1 MDDSLRVTTDFK
13 YASRLNSIKT
23 VADIPKRWIGTPIEK
38 LISAH
43 NFDIAIEPAASP
55 QLMVATCIEFRFQPK
70 VPHFF
75 AYEMRQASGRLTGA
89 EFTVAYVLTKGV
101 RHLAL
106 IGHNDCGMTKVHEH
120 GAAMEAALV
129 EQGWDTDRASDY
141 VTMNGPRYAIRDE
154 VDALEREYR
163 RLRRV
168 FKDLEIA
175 PLFAA
180 LANGFL
186 YLPKWYDPEAEGIET
201 SDVQDQDLLML

>member
-1 MDDSLRVTTDFK
+1 
-13 YASRLNSIKT
+13 
-23 VADIPKRWIGTPIEK
+23 
-38 LISAH
+38 
-43 NFDIAIEPAASP
+43 
-55 QLMVATCIEFRFQPK
+55 
-70 VPHFF
+70 
-75 AYEMRQASGRLTGA
+75 
-89 EFTVAYVLTKGV
+89 
-101 RHLAL
+101 
-106 IGHNDCGMTKVHEH
+106 MTKVHEH

-201 SDVQDQDLLML
+201 SDVQDQIC